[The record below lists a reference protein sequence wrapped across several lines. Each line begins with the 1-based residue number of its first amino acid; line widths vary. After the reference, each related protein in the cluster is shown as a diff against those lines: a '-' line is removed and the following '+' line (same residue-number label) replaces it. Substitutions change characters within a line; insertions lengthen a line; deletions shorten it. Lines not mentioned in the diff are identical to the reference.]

1 MSKKEI
7 RSLNASNYDTYYSF
21 TTAEVEKRADG
32 QISGHLHGLGIPYNK
47 WANIGNMFMETIVP
61 GAISE
66 RALKDVCMFTN
77 HETNK
82 IPLARTRNGN
92 GSLKLEI
99 DETNGILYDTVLD
112 IENNEEARKLCSA
125 VARGDIL
132 GTSFIMFVDKDRW
145 EFPDGELPK
154 RYIENIGFIQEISPV
169 NYPAYDSTTVSLRS
183 AEAPEDARAVLE
195 KAKTQL
201 LEKRQA
207 EVEALQKA
215 KVAELKAQI
224 KKQYGGKF

>member
-7 RSLNASNYDTYYSF
+7 RSLGSTYNDF
-21 TTAEVEKRADG
+21 TTAQVEARADG
-32 QISGHLHGLGIPYNK
+32 QLSGHLFGLGIPYNK
-47 WANIGNMFMETIVP
+47 WANIGNMFMETIEA
-61 GAISE
+61 GAIDE

-92 GSLKLEI
+92 GSLKLAI
-99 DETNGILYDTVLD
+99 DEKRGILYDTTLD
-112 IENNEEARKLCSA
+112 VENNADAKKLCSA
-125 VARGDIL
+125 VSRGDII
-132 GTSFIMFVDKDRW
+132 GTSFIMFIDKDRW

-154 RYIENIGFIQEISPV
+154 RYIEKISFIQEISPV
-169 NYPAYDSTTVSLRS
+169 NYPAYDSTTVAMRS

-207 EVEALQKA
+207 EAEALQKA